1 MRLHALVGLALLTPS
16 LVLAQDS
23 ESSPPKEKAALKEV
37 QEKKSEGAEE
47 PSTNLKPV
55 IVSSERGGDRSAFEV
70 PQSVFVLGRERIVS
84 GPMPYSVPDLL
95 RQSPSVHAQAT
106 ASGQGSPFIR
116 GLTSRRNILMIDG
129 IRINNSVFRAGP
141 NQYTA
146 TIDPYLLERAEVIS
160 GSRSLLYGSDALG
173 GVIKLESR
181 RPGAPTNTI
190 LQTVDS
196 KDPPKNWM
204 RGEFFSRYASA
215 DQSTT
220 NRVAFRAQAGSV
232 GLIGGVTYQDFNDYK
247 AGEGL
252 DTLQNTEYSQRSA
265 DLKLVIKPDEK
276 SAIIAAFQRTDQRN
290 VPRTHSTLFSES
302 YRGTTIPGD
311 LRRDLD
317 QSRQLTYFQYELYDK
332 GFLDR
337 ARFSLSWQRQY
348 ENEDRIRTRNR
359 TRRQGFTVDTI
370 GTFLELTSTIVP
382 DMDIVLRY
390 GADYYHDFV
399 DTFRSDTNAAGV
411 TSQRSRGGF
420 ADDAQFD
427 LFGLYAMVEAPIGD
441 YVTLNGGLRY
451 EYAHVNADD
460 VDPDPTDNN
469 FLRKI
474 DRSYDGLITSFGIT
488 VHAHEYVNL
497 IASISQGF
505 RAPNLDDTTSFND
518 VQSNALDTPA
528 PELDP
533 ETTIS
538 VELGVKFEH
547 PKYGNFQFFYYRTY
561 LDEFIAR
568 VPTGRVVNGL
578 TEFRRDNFSDG
589 SIEGVEGGGEIFLIQ
604 EPLISVYGGFA
615 WTYGRGDTLING
627 RKEEEPLSRINPA
640 QGRIGLR
647 WRSKDRRFFLE
658 GEAFYV
664 RRQNRLAPND
674 IGDTQR
680 IPTGGTPGYN
690 IYSVRGGAR
699 VAPGIQVTLA
709 VENLF
714 NTDYRVH
721 GSGSNGPG
729 LNVIAGVRGEF

>member
-1 MRLHALVGLALLTPS
+1 MRFPAFLGILVLTPT
-16 LVLAQDS
+16 LALAQDS
-23 ESSPPKEKAALKEV
+23 EKTTEPKKEPSKEAPKEGEPGDVKA
-37 QEKKSEGAEE
+37 
-47 PSTNLKPV
+47 NLKP
-55 IVSSERGGDRSAFEV
+55 IIISTERDGDRSAFEV
-70 PQSVFVLGRERIVS
+70 PQSVFVLNRDRIVS
-84 GPMPYSVPDLL
+84 GPLPYSVPDLL

-106 ASGQGSPFIR
+106 SSGQGSPFIR

-129 IRINNSVFRAGP
+129 IRVNNSVFRTGP

-146 TIDPYLLERAEVIS
+146 TIDPYLLKRAEVIS
-160 GSRSLLYGSDALG
+160 GSRSLLFGSDALG

-181 RPGAPTNTI
+181 LPGAPTNTL
-190 LQTVDS
+190 LQKVDAQE
-196 KDPPKNWM
+196 PPKSWV
-204 RGEFFSRYASA
+204 RGETFFRYASA

-220 NRVAFRAQAGSV
+220 TRVTVRARSGSM

-265 DLKLVIKPDEK
+265 DLKLVYNPDEK
-276 SAIIAAFQRTDQRN
+276 STIIAAFQRTEQRN

-311 LRRDLD
+311 PRRDLD
-317 QSRQLTYFQYELYDK
+317 QSRQLTYLQYEMYDK

-348 ENEDRIRTRNR
+348 ENQNRLRTNNR
-359 TRRQGFTVDTI
+359 SRRQGFTVDTL
-370 GTFLELTSTIVP
+370 GTFVELTSTLVP

-411 TSQRSRGGF
+411 ITQRSRGGF

-427 LFGLYAMVEAPIGD
+427 LFGVYAMIEAPLGD

-528 PELDP
+528 PDLDP
-533 ETTIS
+533 EETIS
-538 VELGVKFEH
+538 VEFGMKFEH
-547 PKYGNFQFFYYRTY
+547 PKYGNFQVFYYRTY
-561 LDEFIAR
+561 LEEFIAR
-568 VPTGRVVNGL
+568 VPSGRIVGGL
-578 TEFRRDNFSDG
+578 TEFRKDNFSDG
-589 SIEGVEGGGEIFLIQ
+589 SIEGVEGGGEVFILQ
-604 EPLISVYGGFA
+604 EPLISIYGGFS

-640 QGRIGLR
+640 QGRIGIR

-664 RRQNRLAPND
+664 RRQTRLAPND

-680 IPTGGTPGYN
+680 IPPGGTPGYN
-690 IYSVRGGAR
+690 IYSIRGGAR
-699 VAPGIQVTLA
+699 VADGIHVSLA